1 MNERIK
7 LLAELSKTPKTMM
20 VDGVLQSVVTI
31 DAERFAKLI
40 VQECVEQL
48 EIGKKCDPYTGELFI
63 CERNDDIDYEI
74 AVLKEHFGVEE

>member
-31 DAERFAKLI
+31 DAERFAELI
-40 VQECVEQL
+40 VRECVGVVENLSPGYTDYRNQI
-48 EIGKKCDPYTGELFI
+48 EDAFRGDCVGKI
-63 CERNDDIDYEI
+63 R
-74 AVLKEHFGVEE
+74 EHFGVE

>member
-31 DAERFAKLI
+31 DAERFAELI
-40 VQECVEQL
+40 VRECASRVDNILRERKDGGGTMGD
-48 EIGKKCDPYTGELFI
+48 EI
-63 CERNDDIDYEI
+63 R
-74 AVLKEHFGVEE
+74 EHFGVEE

>member
-40 VQECVEQL
+40 VQECAA
-48 EIGKKCDPYTGELFI
+48 
-63 CERNDDIDYEI
+63 I
-74 AVLKEHFGVEE
+74 ALREDHEPSECILRHFGVKE

>member
-40 VQECVEQL
+40 VQECAAIALREDH
-48 EIGKKCDPYTGELFI
+48 DPSECI
-63 CERNDDIDYEI
+63 
-74 AVLKEHFGVEE
+74 LKHFGLNR

>member
-31 DAERFAKLI
+31 DAERFAELI
-40 VQECVEQL
+40 IAECIAAHEDDYGADI
-48 EIGKKCDPYTGELFI
+48 IGD
-63 CERNDDIDYEI
+63 
-74 AVLKEHFGVEE
+74 VLKKHFGIEE